1 MDTKHIIALLVISL
15 IVIFYI
21 QIKDVKGNYINFRD
35 SPVCFTI
42 VFAIKQ

>member
-21 QIKDVKGNYINFRD
+21 QIKDVKEHNTKIKNNYI
-35 SPVCFTI
+35 
-42 VFAIKQ
+42 